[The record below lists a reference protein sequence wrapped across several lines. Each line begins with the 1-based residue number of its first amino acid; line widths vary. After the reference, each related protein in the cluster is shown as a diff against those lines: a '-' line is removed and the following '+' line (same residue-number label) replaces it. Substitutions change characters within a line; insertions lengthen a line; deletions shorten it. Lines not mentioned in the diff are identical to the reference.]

1 MEIETGKPFVKP
13 CLYLVMTFHQIKHDF
28 LSQTQEIFKFPAM
41 LMYLLRLKV
50 KTYKDKS
57 FSLSL
62 SLIEMIISSRNEDL
76 EQLIDMQKY
85 SQ

>member
-28 LSQTQEIFKFPAM
+28 LSQTQEIFKFSAM

-57 FSLSL
+57 FSLSP
-62 SLIEMIISSRNEDL
+62 IEMIISSHNEDL